1 VFTKGLK
8 TYSVKLVKA
17 IILKDKHMTK
27 IKYMV
32 DVKSGKGYSSFV
44 KEFNDQKHFDN
55 WYRMFA
61 YKIVGCKKLGVQNQT
76 ESK

>member
-1 VFTKGLK
+1 
-8 TYSVKLVKA
+8 
-17 IILKDKHMTK
+17 MTK

-61 YKIVGCKKLGVQNQT
+61 YKIVGCKKLGVQTQT